1 MEGCCECVD
10 AKSLGCCPGCLIK
23 LTERC
28 PAVGSFVSKLSA
40 VVADAAAVAVRHWPF
55 GATGVVGARTRLSG
69 GFHPGFC

>member
-40 VVADAAAVAVRHWPF
+40 VVADAAAVERSMVQ
-55 GATGVVGARTRLSG
+55 VGAQRGWFKDSMRVLG
-69 GFHPGFC
+69 